1 MSYRTI
7 DRVASGIVFFGP
19 TPADQTFESN
29 SNFRIDT
36 SNSRLISSNLTI
48 ADGGKIGSAS
58 QTGILTLGSDGVAT
72 FSSGVVITGNLTV
85 NGTTT
90 TVNTETINLADN
102 IITLNSNETGTPSQ
116 DAGIEIERGTSTNVQ
131 FRWNETS
138 DYWEF
143 TNNGTTYFEIASRT
157 GTQELL
163 NKTINGS
170 LNTITNIGNGSLTNS
185 SVTVTAGN
193 GLANGGTVSL
203 GGSITLN
210 VGAGNGITVAADT
223 VEVTD
228 GSGILV
234 TGGGVH
240 ANLISYA
247 TQSVAANAA
256 STTAARTY
264 PIQVNGSDQLVVN
277 VPWTDTGMTFT
288 ISDGANTQ
296 TIGNTDTLRFQ
307 SGAAINFTVSATDTV
322 SGTLNAA
329 VAGVGLSMASQ
340 VLAVDF
346 SEFSAVAVASGD
358 SFATLDSDGATEQRT
373 TISDLGQ
380 FMAGNGLTS
389 NGGGVLAVNTGAG
402 IEISS
407 DAIRIATTA
416 AGVGLTGGGGSAL
429 DVDFSE
435 FSAVAIASGDSFAM
449 LDFDGVTEQRT
460 TITSLGAYLAGTNIV
475 AAADGK
481 LSITEKA
488 IEEVVFQ
495 DVNFVDSTRINFT
508 VTAGQSVTVDLFTNS
523 VSETY
528 LTTSVAGVGLSGG
541 AGTAL
546 AVDFSEFSAVAVA
559 SGDSFATLDSDN
571 ATEQRT
577 TVANLGF
584 YLAGNGLSADGG
596 GTMAVNVGAG
606 LEISS
611 DAVRIA
617 TTAAGLGLTGGG
629 GSALAAGDG
638 SGILV
643 TMGAVHANLIS
654 YATQSVAA
662 NAASTTASRTYP
674 IQVNGS
680 DQLVVN
686 VPWTDTGTITSIT
699 AGSGLIGGG
708 TGAVT
713 LDVQTD
719 NSTLEVVSDT
729 VRVKDAGITSAKL
742 RNSTAL
748 SVIGRSANSAGVPAD
763 IASSTDGHVLRQSG
777 TTIGFGTV
785 ATAGIADSA
794 VTEAK
799 RFRDVITIA
808 NTGFTII
815 TGDIVIMTAASNNA
829 SATLPAATEGRVIIF
844 KRTDSSTNTCTITR
858 AGAETIDGAISIALY
873 YQYESVTLACDGTN
887 WHVV

>member
-1 MSYRTI
+1 
-7 DRVASGIVFFGP
+7 
-19 TPADQTFESN
+19 
-29 SNFRIDT
+29 
-36 SNSRLISSNLTI
+36 
-48 ADGGKIGSAS
+48 
-58 QTGILTLGSDGVAT
+58 
-72 FSSGVVITGNLTV
+72 
-85 NGTTT
+85 
-90 TVNTETINLADN
+90 
-102 IITLNSNETGTPSQ
+102 
-116 DAGIEIERGTSTNVQ
+116 
-131 FRWNETS
+131 
-138 DYWEF
+138 
-143 TNNGTTYFEIASRT
+143 
-157 GTQELL
+157 
-163 NKTINGS
+163 
-170 LNTITNIGNGSLTNS
+170 
-185 SVTVTAGN
+185 
-193 GLANGGTVSL
+193 
-203 GGSITLN
+203 
-210 VGAGNGITVAADT
+210 
-223 VEVTD
+223 
-228 GSGILV
+228 
-234 TGGGVH
+234 
-240 ANLISYA
+240 
-247 TQSVAANAA
+247 
-256 STTAARTY
+256 
-264 PIQVNGSDQLVVN
+264 
-277 VPWTDTGMTFT
+277 MTFT
-288 ISDGANTQ
+288 ITDGATSE
-296 TIGNTDTLRFQ
+296 TISNGNTLRFQ
-307 SGAAINFTVSATDTV
+307 SGPAISFTVSATDTV

-340 VLAVDF
+340 VLTVDF

-380 FMAGNGLTS
+380 FMAGNGLSS

-435 FSAVAIASGDSFAM
+435 FSIVAIASGDTFAM
-449 LDFDGVTEQRT
+449 LDSDGATEQRT
-460 TITSLGAYLAGTNIV
+460 TISNLGAYLAGTNV
-475 AAADGK
+475 TAAADGK
-481 LSITEKA
+481 LSVTDA
-488 IEEVVFQ
+488 TIETVVFQ

-508 VTAGQSVTVDLFTNS
+508 ATAGQSVTADLIANT

-541 AGTAL
+541 NGTAL
-546 AVDFSEFSAVAVA
+546 AIDFSEFSAVAVA

-629 GSALAAGDG
+629 GSALAVGDG

-662 NAASTTASRTYP
+662 NAASSTASRTYP

-708 TGAVT
+708 SAGAIT

-729 VRVKDAGITSAKL
+729 VRIKDAGVTDAKL

-748 SVIGRSANSAGVPAD
+748 SVIGRSANTTGVPAD

-777 TTIGFGTV
+777 TTLGFGTV
-785 ATAGIADSA
+785 ATAGIANGA
-794 VTEAK
+794 VTESK
-799 RFRDVITIA
+799 ISRSVLTIS
-808 NTGFTII
+808 NTGTTI
-815 TGDIVIMTAASNNA
+815 TSADTSIVIMSAATLAA
-829 SATLPAATEGRVIIF
+829 SATLPAASTGRVLIF
-844 KRTDSSTNTCTITR
+844 KRTDSSTNTCTINR
-858 AGAETIDGAISIALY
+858 AAAETIDGATSIALY
-873 YQYESVTLACDGTN
+873 YQYESVTLVCDGTN
-887 WHVV
+887 WHII